1 MLEISTDFDQKGYYA
16 CRSRELL
23 MKIIGHDSEQEK
35 AIDSSIKYELNK
47 ELEAIL
53 SDAAHLMQS
62 AY

>member
-1 MLEISTDFDQKGYYA
+1 
-16 CRSRELL
+16 

-47 ELEAIL
+47 KLEAIL
-53 SDAAHLMQS
+53 SDDAANPMQS